1 MIETFYIPSVDEY
14 GFNYEMAV
22 HSVED
27 AQSLL
32 ESFNNALE
40 DASVSRSYI
49 LRSMIES
56 LEDQLA
62 NYKETPD

>member
-1 MIETFYIPSVDEY
+1 MPTFYIPYTDEY
-14 GFNYEMAV
+14 GFNCEMAV

-27 AQSLL
+27 AEDLLASL
-32 ESFNNALE
+32 NNALE
-40 DASVSRSYI
+40 DASISRSYI

>member
-1 MIETFYIPSVDEY
+1 MPTFYIPYADEY
-14 GFNYEMAV
+14 GFNCEMAA

-27 AQSLL
+27 AEDHL
-32 ESFNNALE
+32 ESFKNALE
-40 DASVSRSYI
+40 DASISRSYI

-62 NYKETPD
+62 DHTESAD

>member
-1 MIETFYIPSVDEY
+1 MPTFYIPYADEY
-14 GFNYEMAV
+14 GFNCEMAV

-27 AQSLL
+27 AEDLL

-40 DASVSRSYI
+40 DASASRSYI

-62 NYKETPD
+62 DHTESAD